1 MSPRERSHLEREIR
15 EQPSALRAALERN
28 AASIDRLAKDLRARG
43 PLEQVVI
50 AARGTS
56 DNAARYA
63 QYLIGARLGLPVALA
78 APSLT
83 TMYDAPAVPRGAR
96 ALVIAISQSG
106 QSPDVVGVLASAR
119 AAGVPT
125 LAITNDATSPLARE
139 ADSVLDLGVGA
150 ERSVAATKTY
160 TASLAVVAA
169 FVARLGEDAAASA
182 ALDGAPDLVERA
194 VDAAFDGVPALDDHH
209 VAPHVVVVGRGF
221 NYATA
226 LETAL
231 KLRELTGTVAEGF
244 SPPDLLHGPVAAVSP
259 ATRAVVVAPPG
270 RVRASVLEA
279 ARALR
284 DRGAPCILIDDSPDA
299 DLRLPAGVA
308 EWLSPLVAVVPGQ
321 VLALRWAQIGG
332 HDVDAPPGLT
342 KVTETY

>member
-1 MSPRERSHLEREIR
+1 MSASEQSHLEREIR
-15 EQPSALRAALERN
+15 EQPAALRVALESN
-28 AASIDRLAKDLRARG
+28 APASDRIARELRARG

-63 QYLIGARLGLPVALA
+63 QYLIGARLGIPVALA

-83 TMYDAPAVPRGAR
+83 TMYDAPAVPPGAR

-106 QSPDVVGVLASAR
+106 QSPDVVGVLESAR
-119 AAGVPT
+119 AADVPT
-125 LAITNDATSPLARE
+125 LAITNDATSPLAAA
-139 ADSVLDLGVGA
+139 ADAVLDLGVGL

-169 FVARLGEDAAASA
+169 FVARLGEDARASA
-182 ALDGAPDLVERA
+182 ALDDAPELVERA
-194 VDAAFDGVPALDDHH
+194 IDAAFDRVAALDAHH
-209 VAPHVVVVGRGF
+209 EAPHVVVVGRGF

-226 LETAL
+226 MEIAL
-231 KLRELTGTVAEGF
+231 KIRELTGTVAEGF
-244 SPPDLLHGPVAAVSP
+244 SPPDLLHGPIAAVSP
-259 ATRAVVVAPPG
+259 GTRALVVAPQG

-284 DRGAPCILIDDSPDA
+284 DRGAASILIDDSRDA
-299 DLRLPAGVA
+299 DLQLPPDVA
-308 EWLSPLVAVVPGQ
+308 EWLSPLVAVIPGQ

-332 HDVDAPPGLT
+332 HVVDAPPGLT

>member
-1 MSPRERSHLEREIR
+1 MSAGERSHLEREIR
-15 EQPSALRAALERN
+15 EQPAALRVALERN
-28 AASIDRLAKDLRARG
+28 ADSIDRIARELRARG

-63 QYLIGARLGLPVALA
+63 QYLIGARLGIPVALA

-83 TMYDAPAVPRGAR
+83 TMYEAPAVPRRAS

-106 QSPDVVGVLASAR
+106 QSPDVVGVLESAR
-119 AAGVPT
+119 VAEVPT
-125 LAITNDATSPLARE
+125 LAITNDPTSPLAAA
-139 ADSVLDLGVGA
+139 ADAVLDLGVGR

-169 FVARLGEDAAASA
+169 LVARLAEDSAASA
-182 ALDGAPDLVERA
+182 MLYGAPELVERA
-194 VDAAFDGVPALDDHH
+194 IEAAFGAVPALDAHR
-209 VAPHVVVVGRGF
+209 VARHVVVVGRGF

-226 LETAL
+226 LEIAL
-231 KLRELTGTVAEGF
+231 KLRELTATVAEGF
-244 SPPDLLHGPVAAVSP
+244 SPPDLLHGPIAAVGP
-259 ATRAVVVAPPG
+259 ETRAVVVAPSG
-270 RVRASVLEA
+270 RVRSSVLEA
-279 ARALR
+279 AHALS
-284 DRGAPCILIDDSPDA
+284 DRGAASILIDDSHDA
-299 DLRLPAGVA
+299 DLRLPPDVA
-308 EWLSPLVAVVPGQ
+308 EWLSPLVAVIPGQ

-332 HDVDAPPGLT
+332 HAVDAPPGLT

>member
-1 MSPRERSHLEREIR
+1 MSAGARSHLEREIR
-15 EQPSALRAALERN
+15 EQPGALRGALERT
-28 AASIDRLAKDLRARG
+28 AAAIDGFARDLRARG

-63 QYLIGARLGLPVALA
+63 QYLIGARLGIPVALA

-83 TMYDAPAVPRGAR
+83 TMYAAPAVPRGAS

-106 QSPDVVGVLASAR
+106 RSPDVVGVLESAR

-125 LAITNDATSPLARE
+125 LAITNDAASPLAAE
-139 ADSVLDLGVGA
+139 ADAVLDLGVGI

-169 FVARLGEDAAASA
+169 LVARLGEDAAAST
-182 ALDGAPDLVERA
+182 ALDGAPELVEHA
-194 VDAAFDGVPALDDHH
+194 IDAAFDDVSALDDHH

-226 LETAL
+226 LEIAL
-231 KLRELTGTVAEGF
+231 KLRELSGTVAEGF
-244 SPPDLLHGPVAAVSP
+244 SPPDLLHGPIAAVAAGTP
-259 ATRAVVVAPPG
+259 ALVVAPPG

-284 DRGAPCILIDDSPDA
+284 DRGAVCILIDDADDA
-299 DLRLPAGVA
+299 DLRVPPALA
-308 EWLSPLVAVVPGQ
+308 EWLSPLVAVIPGQ

-332 HDVDAPPGLT
+332 HAVDAPPGLT

>member
-1 MSPRERSHLEREIR
+1 MSAGERSHLEREIR
-15 EQPSALRAALERN
+15 EQPAALRTALERT
-28 AASIDRLAKDLRARG
+28 ATSIDRFARELRARG
-43 PLEQVVI
+43 PLEQVVV

-63 QYLIGARLGLPVALA
+63 QYLIGARLGIPVALA

-96 ALVIAISQSG
+96 ALAIAISQSG
-106 QSPDVVGVLASAR
+106 QSPDVVGVLESAR
-119 AAGVPT
+119 GAGVPT
-125 LAITNDATSPLARE
+125 LAITNDAASPLAAA
-139 ADSVLDLGVGA
+139 ADAVLDLGVGL

-182 ALDGAPDLVERA
+182 ALDEAPELVERA
-194 VDAAFDGVPALDDHH
+194 VALAFDGVPALDAHH

-226 LETAL
+226 LEIPL

-244 SPPDLLHGPVAAVSP
+244 SPPDLLHGPIAAVSSG
-259 ATRAVVVAPPG
+259 TRALVVAPPG

-279 ARALR
+279 AGALR
-284 DRGAPCILIDDSPDA
+284 DRGATCILVDDSADA
-299 DLRLPAGVA
+299 DLRLPVVA
-308 EWLSPLVAVVPGQ
+308 EWLSPLVAVIPGQ

-332 HDVDAPPGLT
+332 HVVDAPPGLT

>member
-1 MSPRERSHLEREIR
+1 MSAGEPSHLEREIR
-15 EQPSALRAALERN
+15 EQPAALRVALERN
-28 AASIDRLAKDLRARG
+28 AASIDRIARELRARG

-63 QYLIGARLGLPVALA
+63 QYLIGARLGIPVALA

-83 TMYDAPAVPRGAR
+83 TMYDAPAVPRGAS

-106 QSPDVVGVLASAR
+106 QSPDVVGVLESAR
-119 AAGVPT
+119 GADVPT
-125 LAITNDATSPLARE
+125 LAITNDATSPLAAA
-139 ADSVLDLGVGA
+139 ADGVLDLGVGL

-169 FVARLGEDAAASA
+169 FVARLGEDSAASA
-182 ALDGAPDLVERA
+182 ALDDAPGLVERA
-194 VDAAFDGVPALDDHH
+194 IDAAFDGVPALDAHH
-209 VAPHVVVVGRGF
+209 VAPHVVTVGRGF

-226 LETAL
+226 LEIAL

-244 SPPDLLHGPVAAVSP
+244 SPPDLLHGPIAAVTSG
-259 ATRAVVVAPPG
+259 TRAVVVAPRG

-284 DRGAPCILIDDSPDA
+284 DRGAACILIDDSDDA
-299 DLRLPAGVA
+299 DLRLPPDVA
-308 EWLSPLVAVVPGQ
+308 EWLSPLVAVIPGQ

-332 HDVDAPPGLT
+332 HVVDAPPGLT